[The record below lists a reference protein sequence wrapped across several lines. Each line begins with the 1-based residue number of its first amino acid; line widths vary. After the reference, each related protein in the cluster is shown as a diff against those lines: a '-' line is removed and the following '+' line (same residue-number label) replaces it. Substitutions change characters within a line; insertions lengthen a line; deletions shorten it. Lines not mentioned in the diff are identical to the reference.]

1 MKKYLLTTILLLLM
15 GVSARAQEISDV
27 PLENFSLFSSNYQM
41 KDYAF
46 ALPYGKY
53 LIKNHPK
60 TLPGLPS
67 YQGHRT
73 FDRMIKIYTTM
84 AEEATNPAIR
94 SAYLDSAKTLFEL
107 VFVTFNENEIDVF
120 EWYLNRGYFY
130 QANADYVPNGRE
142 LAVADY
148 RKLLAL
154 DENKIILRDEGYY
167 AKILVQ
173 DMVSKNEKDAAV
185 NIIEKS
191 QGKVDASTAEY
202 FDRVMK
208 SLFSNPEER
217 LGFLEKRFATDPENI
232 DIITDLFMVYSDL
245 GNTTKATEM
254 GKILIAK
261 NPTYR
266 NMMRVGDVARKNGDY
281 KNANLYF
288 EQAVKL
294 AESNDDKSTIHLLI
308 ADNEINLG
316 DLRGARDQAR
326 LSVQF
331 NPNNGNAYF
340 KIAESYANAVSSCV
354 GSKLERQDKVVYWL
368 VMDYLDRAK
377 RADPTL
383 ATSVNRQIASYAAV
397 APNKEDILF
406 AQWKPGSSIRVDGSL
421 RSCYAWIGESTT
433 VR

>member
-1 MKKYLLTTILLLLM
+1 MLLL
-15 GVSARAQEISDV
+15 GTAAKAQEISDV

-60 TLPGLPS
+60 TLPGLPT

-73 FDRMIKIYTTM
+73 FNRMIVIYSTM

-94 SAYLDSAKTLFEL
+94 SAYLDSAKTLYNQ
-107 VFVTFNENEIDVF
+107 VFATFSENEIDVF
-120 EWYLNRGYFY
+120 EWYFDRGVFF
-130 QANADYVPNGRE
+130 QTHADYIPNGME
-142 LAVADY
+142 LAIADY
-148 RKLLAL
+148 RKILSL
-154 DENKIILRDEGYY
+154 DEAKTIQRSEGYY
-167 AKILVQ
+167 AKVLVQ
-173 DMVSKNEKDAAV
+173 DMVTKNEKDAAV

-217 LGFLEKRFATDPENI
+217 LGFLEKRYASDPENI
-232 DIITDLFMVYSDL
+232 DIITDLFTVYSDL
-245 GNTTKATEM
+245 GNTAKANEL

-261 NPTYR
+261 NPSYR
-266 NMMRVGDVARKNGDY
+266 NMMKMGDISRKNGDY

-294 AESNDDKSTIHLLI
+294 ADTNNDKSTIYLLI
-308 ADNEINLG
+308 ADNKVNLG

-326 LSVQF
+326 MSVQF

-354 GSKLERQDKVVYWL
+354 GSRLERQDKVVYWL

-383 ATSVNRQIASYAAV
+383 ATSVNRQISSYAAV
-397 APNKEDILF
+397 APNKEDMLF